1 MQFIKDCLHTSL
13 SKRPTANE
21 LVTLLKEIKADI
33 EGPSG
38 ELAKLDAIKLV
49 TTMKVL
55 KKKDVEVRE
64 KTSELRAKDDEIQQL
79 RLQLE
84 QQQVSSKLLYPD
96 SALCSMAATTV
107 MQIISQMCDSV

>member
-1 MQFIKDCLHTSL
+1 M
-13 SKRPTANE
+13 
-21 LVTLLKEIKADI
+21 KADI

-64 KTSELRAKDDEIQQL
+64 KASELTAKDDEIQRL

-84 QQQVSSKLLYPD
+84 QQQVSSESSIQTVLYVLWQP
-96 SALCSMAATTV
+96 LW
-107 MQIISQMCDSV
+107 